1 MHEHD
6 IQQYIQMKDKVQNAI
21 PLKEEYSDE
30 EVENMIY
37 KVLSRESKEQYMDVK
52 TRVGIGK
59 RIFHSIRRL
68 DILQPYLEDPDI
80 TEIMANGP
88 DHIYIEKHGKLERTT
103 AAFESKE
110 RLEDVIQQIVGSV
123 NRTVNE
129 AHPIVDARLEDGSR
143 VNAVLAP
150 VALNGPILTIRKFR
164 EDPIT
169 MQELIQWGTITE
181 EAAMFLKH
189 LITHRYNVFVCGGTG
204 SGKTTLL
211 NILSNYIPSQERII
225 TIEDAAELQLKSLDN
240 VVTLETRKA
249 NVEGKG
255 EISIRDLIRTSL
267 RMRPDRI
274 IVGEIRGAEALDMLQ
289 ALNTGHEGSLSTGHA
304 NSCYDMLARIES
316 MVLQGVNYPLDAIRQ
331 QIASAIDIMVYVH
344 HRADGRRVLEE
355 ISQIIGYQDGKILM
369 EPLFIREKGELIR
382 TAYEIYRQKEENG

>member
-1 MHEHD
+1 MQEHN
-6 IQQYIQMKDKVQNAI
+6 IQQYVELKDKVQNAI
-21 PLKEEYSDE
+21 PLREEYTDD
-30 EVENMIY
+30 EVEKTIY
-37 KVLSRESKEQYMDVK
+37 TVLSRESKEQYMDVK
-52 TRVGIGK
+52 TRVGLGR

-68 DILQPYLEDPDI
+68 DILQPFLEDPEI

-88 DHIYIEKHGKLERTT
+88 DHIYVERNGKLERT
-103 AAFESKE
+103 AAVFESKE
-110 RLEDVIQQIVGSV
+110 RLEDVIQQIVGTV

-143 VNAVLAP
+143 VNAVLPP

-181 EAAMFLKH
+181 EAAEFLRW
-189 LITHRYNVFVCGGTG
+189 LIERRYNVFVCGGTG

-211 NILSNYIPSQERII
+211 NILSNYIPVQERII

-240 VVTLETRKA
+240 VVTLETRKP

-255 EISIRDLIRTSL
+255 EISIRDLIRASL

-304 NSCYDMLARIES
+304 NSCRDMIARIES
-316 MVLQGVNYPLDAIRQ
+316 MVLQGVNYPLEAIRQ
-331 QIASAIDIMVYVH
+331 QIASAIDIMVFVY
-344 HRADGRRVLEE
+344 HRPDGRRELTE
-355 ISQIIGYQDGKILM
+355 ISQITGYVDGQVKM
-369 EPLFIREKGELIR
+369 EPLFLRENGELHR
-382 TAYEIYRQKEENG
+382 TKYEIYRQKK